1 MCNPRIRQRG
11 ATFVFWLFGLIG
23 LLGVGALA
31 LDGNNIFVGA
41 SELQNAADAGALAG
55 ARELFDDDD
64 GSVIRRGLV
73 NTRAREAAT
82 ANNARGD
89 AVEVASVTV
98 GHWSFETGGGGT
110 FRAQASDPPAD
121 NLIGK
126 SFSGDPS
133 SCDNLNNFCSRDVN
147 AVQVITERRGTPVQ
161 AFFGQILGFD
171 GYNTQAVSVAYR
183 GFSGS
188 IEPEEVDQPIAICQ
202 ESLLDSNG
210 DFSQCSVGQF
220 IPATTDTARWAN
232 LEQNETCGGAANA
245 SDLRSQVCA
254 GGNSDRI
261 LFGLELQTND
271 GEVQSAFAGLFDCW
285 EDETEKTVP
294 WNMVLPVIACAG
306 NRPCA
311 PVVGTVSVS
320 VLWIVNNNNKINE
333 DAPRMMRYIDP
344 NDGTWSNS
352 STDGQVRWDDFIR
365 SFNIQGLEK
374 IAKDKK
380 VPINPADPSTYS
392 FDYPQKTIFFAPD
405 CQPAE
410 PGGLTGVRNFGIRSL
425 IPVLVN

>member
-41 SELQNAADAGALAG
+41 AELQNAADAGALAG
-55 ARELFDDDD
+55 ARELFDDED
-64 GSVIRRGLV
+64 GTLIRRGLV

-82 ANNARGD
+82 ANNARGN

-110 FRAQASDPPAD
+110 FRAQPADPPAD
-121 NLIGK
+121 NFIDK

-133 SCDNLNNFCSRDVN
+133 SCNNLNNFCSGDVN

-202 ESLLDSNG
+202 ESLLDSSG
-210 DFSQCSVGQF
+210 DFSQCSVGTF

-245 SDLRSQVCA
+245 SDLKSQVCA
-254 GGNSDRI
+254 GGNRDRV

-271 GEVQSAFAGLFDCW
+271 GQVNSAYSELYDCW
-285 EDETEKTVP
+285 EDRTEKTDP

-320 VLWIVNNNNKINE
+320 VLWITSDPAKVA
-333 DAPRMMRYIDP
+333 DAPTEMGYVDP
-344 NDGTWSNS
+344 SLGSWSNT
-352 STDGQVRWDDFIR
+352 STDGQIRWNDFVT
-365 SFNIQGLEK
+365 SFGIVGLPFNK
-374 IAKDKK
+374 G
-380 VPINPADPSTYS
+380 STTD
-392 FDYPQKTIFFAPD
+392 FEYPHKTIFFAPD